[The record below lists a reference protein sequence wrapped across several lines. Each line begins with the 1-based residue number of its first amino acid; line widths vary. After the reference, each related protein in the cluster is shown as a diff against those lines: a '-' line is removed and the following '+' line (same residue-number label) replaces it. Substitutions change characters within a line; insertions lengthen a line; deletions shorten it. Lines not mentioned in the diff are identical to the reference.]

1 MASVADITKA
11 GGTALAVAGD
21 VSAMAT
27 GQAIV
32 DAAVT
37 NWGSID
43 ACVVLA
49 GILRERMIFNM
60 SEDEWD
66 DVVRGAPQ
74 GHVHRVSRRIGNH
87 AQARTVAA
95 ASSASRRVRRSARRR
110 RPTTRRRRAASS
122 A

>member
-1 MASVADITKA
+1 MAGFLEGKNVAVTGAGSGIGRAIAIACAAEGARVVVADYGVAQDGSNPTSEVADGVVADITKA

-43 ACVVLA
+43 ACVCVA

-60 SEDEWD
+60 TEDEWD
-66 DVVRGAPQ
+66 DVVR
-74 GHVHRVSRRIGNH
+74 
-87 AQARTVAA
+87 
-95 ASSASRRVRRSARRR
+95 
-110 RPTTRRRRAASS
+110 
-122 A
+122 